1 MRLSYRR
8 ISAPLR
14 GENRDLAECSPACT
28 RSKEE
33 VTRVHG
39 EAAPSESREGV
50 SEGNGLRGQLD
61 LGLPAPGPVRNQSAV
76 SSTPSQCSVMAA
88 RAPKTL
94 PQVCFTD
101 FLCFLLTLLTCGG
114 IWIRRLPISD
124 SVQKG
129 RQYIGKYSPYESTTS
144 TFIIKDM
151 ITKSG

>member
-1 MRLSYRR
+1 MRLSYCR
-8 ISAPLR
+8 ISAPMR
-14 GENRDLAECSPACT
+14 GETRDLAEGSPAMHT
-28 RSKEE
+28 LERRGRKSTQRGRALWEP
-33 VTRVHG
+33 R
-39 EAAPSESREGV
+39 R
-50 SEGNGLRGQLD
+50 GLRRKRTS
-61 LGLPAPGPVRNQSAV
+61 PAARSWPSGPGPVRNQSAA

-88 RAPKTL
+88 RAPKTP

-114 IWIRRLPISD
+114 IWIRRLLISD

-151 ITKSG
+151 ITNSG